1 MSMNIGT
8 LSGATSSF
16 KPATAPKLDNKQ
28 DGEIREAFDQFVG
41 EAFYGQMMKSMR
53 KTVGESKYFHG
64 GRAEEVFTEQLD
76 QVLSEK
82 MTKASANS
90 FTGPMFDLFM
100 LQRS

>member
-1 MSMNIGT
+1 MSMNIG
-8 LSGATSSF
+8 SVAGAPSF
-16 KPATAPKLDNKQ
+16 KPIAAPKLESKK

-41 EAFYGQMMKSMR
+41 EAFFGQMMNSMR
-53 KTVGESKYFHG
+53 KTVGKSAYFHG

-76 QVLSEK
+76 QVLAEK

-90 FTGPMFDLFM
+90 FTDKMFELFM